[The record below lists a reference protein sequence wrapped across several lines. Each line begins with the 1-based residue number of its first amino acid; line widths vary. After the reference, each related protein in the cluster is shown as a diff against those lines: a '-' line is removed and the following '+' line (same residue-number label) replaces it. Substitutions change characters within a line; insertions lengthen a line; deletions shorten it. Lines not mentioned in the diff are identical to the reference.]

1 MIAIRAATPTDEP
14 LIFAT
19 WLRAFKHG
27 SAFPRHI
34 PDRVFFD
41 EHHDVVEQLLERS
54 TVTVATPVD
63 DTDVILSWSAVETV
77 EPVDGGPS
85 PLVVHFVYTK
95 PAFRRTGIARQ
106 LLAHVAREL
115 DAGTPVFY
123 SHETFL
129 IRQPGIARHVARA
142 FFNPYAAL
150 RVAAKGGN
158 GNADD

>member
-34 PDRVFFD
+34 PDRVFF
-41 EHHDVVEQLLERS
+41 EQHHDVVEQLLARS
-54 TVTVATPVD
+54 FAHVATPAD
-63 DTDVILSWSAVETV
+63 DTDVILSWSVVEQL
-77 EPVDGGPS
+77 EPVDGKRA
-85 PLVVHFVYTK
+85 PLCVHFVYTK

-106 LLAHVAREL
+106 LLEHVVGAL
-115 DAGTPVFY
+115 DEGRTVFY

-129 IRQPGIARHVARA
+129 LRQPGIARHVARA
-142 FFNPYAAL
+142 LFNPYAAL
-150 RVAAKGGN
+150 RVASKGDN
-158 GNADD
+158 RNADD